1 MSGGLWF
8 GLMSVIGIG
17 CYNESGGMVIVA
29 ILGGGISHGLR
40 FIDVV
45 VQEHTIDR
53 RQGMEG
59 EVGNVKCSD

>member
-1 MSGGLWF
+1 
-8 GLMSVIGIG
+8 MSVTGIG
-17 CYNESGGMVIVA
+17 CCNECGGMVIVA

-45 VQEHTIDR
+45 VQEHTIDP

-59 EVGNVKCSD
+59 QAGNVKCWD